1 MLKVIIT
8 YKCVWEIE
16 RDIERVTEKDIARDR
31 DRHRHRERERERERE
46 RDWKTERHRK
56 KDVRRRSKVEL
67 VTKSVWV
74 LMI

>member
-1 MLKVIIT
+1 MERVGGRERERWHEVQNMLKVIIT

-46 RDWKTERHRK
+46 TERLKDTEK
-56 KDVRRRSKVEL
+56 K
-67 VTKSVWV
+67 T
-74 LMI
+74 